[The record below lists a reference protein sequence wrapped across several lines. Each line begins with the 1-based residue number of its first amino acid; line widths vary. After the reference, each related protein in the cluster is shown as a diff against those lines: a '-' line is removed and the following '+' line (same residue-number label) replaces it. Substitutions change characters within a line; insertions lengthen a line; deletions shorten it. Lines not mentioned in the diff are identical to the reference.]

1 MSKQN
6 ISTPTSSRESLVA
19 WLELVVTR
27 LGIHNRTEWGH
38 VLGVTPQAIGT
49 WLSGE
54 KLPRPG
60 ALRDLLSTLEQ
71 RYGERAR
78 SALADWKILAEHPLH
93 EVWPGV
99 ARGDTRTLGHY
110 VVGPLWEDLKLAIES
125 QTPEM
130 QASLLKSFIAEVNQQ
145 RLGARGRRL
154 GRAQL
159 SDEAALRRAAPSATQ
174 ASPGLVSMMSSAM
187 QRGSVL
193 DFSDTAQAA

>member
-6 ISTPTSSRESLVA
+6 VSTPTSSHESLVE
-19 WLELVVTR
+19 WLKLVVTT
-27 LGIHNRTEWGH
+27 LGIHTRAEWGH
-38 VLGVTPQAIGT
+38 ALGVTPQAIGT

-54 KLPRPG
+54 KLPRPD

-71 RYGERAR
+71 RYAERAR
-78 SALADWKILAEHPLH
+78 SALADWKILAKHPLH

-110 VVGPLWEDLKLAIES
+110 VVGPLWEDLRLAIES

-130 QASLLKSFIAEVNQQ
+130 QASLLKGFIAEVNQQ

-159 SDEAALRRAAPSATQ
+159 PDEAALCRAAQSATR
-174 ASPGLVSMMSSAM
+174 ANPGLVSMMSSAI

-193 DFSDTAQAA
+193 DFSDAARAA